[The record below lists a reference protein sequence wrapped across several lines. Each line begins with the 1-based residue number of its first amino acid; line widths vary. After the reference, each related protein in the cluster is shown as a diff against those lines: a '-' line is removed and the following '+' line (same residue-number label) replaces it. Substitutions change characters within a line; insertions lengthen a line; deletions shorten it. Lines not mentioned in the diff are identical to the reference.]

1 MQHHVNLDKLT
12 YELIHTCGQVS
23 KPVSISM
30 LLFDQLV
37 KVLVEAAKRM
47 TSICSAQT
55 KKLRA
60 TCQTRSRIEASG
72 AEGTTLKP

>member
-37 KVLVEAAKRM
+37 KVLVEAAKGM
-47 TSICSAQT
+47 TSICSKAIQ
-55 KKLRA
+55 
-60 TCQTRSRIEASG
+60 EAESCMSNK
-72 AEGTTLKP
+72 EQD